1 MYYWKS
7 PDAQERKSET
17 LKVLPRVFNCG
28 KAFPLASGHRFE
40 GDFEYELGPRL
51 KPTERNDPTVLVRE
65 RDSVFVGGS
74 KQKRK
79 GSRVCDCGK
88 VFLRQTVARL
98 EGLCRNICVP
108 IKNKKKK
115 FHLLSFSIK
124 FAIFLNS
131 LFDSL

>member
-65 RDSVFVGGS
+65 RETVFCLFTQNKNTKVREYVIVVKCFFARPWRDLKAFAAISVF
-74 KQKRK
+74 
-79 GSRVCDCGK
+79 
-88 VFLRQTVARL
+88 
-98 EGLCRNICVP
+98 P
-108 IKNKKKK
+108 
-115 FHLLSFSIK
+115 
-124 FAIFLNS
+124 
-131 LFDSL
+131 